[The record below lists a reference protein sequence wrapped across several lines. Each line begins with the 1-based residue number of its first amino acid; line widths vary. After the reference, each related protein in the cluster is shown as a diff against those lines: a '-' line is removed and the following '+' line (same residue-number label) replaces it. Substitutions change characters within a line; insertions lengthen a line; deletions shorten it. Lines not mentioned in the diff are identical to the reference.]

1 MMKRLLSLFLAA
13 LLLALLTGCGA
24 GDGSNGAAPGGS
36 AGRDNAATD
45 SWEINGSMDFDAYP
59 EGDGMFD
66 AVAPAPPG
74 EVPSAPDAAGSGR
87 KVIYTASI
95 DMETTDF
102 DTASQAL
109 SRLVEDC
116 SGYFEDRSVSHRDV
130 YRSGRYTVRVPA
142 AQFEAFCDQ
151 AGQICRLT
159 DLRTTEENVSE
170 AYYDI
175 EARLATQRIKLERL
189 QKLLSEADN
198 MADIITIESAI
209 SDTELQI
216 EYLTGDL
223 RHYDALIDYATIQID
238 LREVYRLSNT
248 PQPPQSFGERIAGAL
263 YSGLEGAVTAFE
275 ELMVLLA
282 YIWVLILLLV
292 LVGAGLFV
300 LRRRKRTKE
309 KVKEETEAK
318 E

>member
-1 MMKRLLSLFLAA
+1 
-13 LLLALLTGCGA
+13 
-24 GDGSNGAAPGGS
+24 
-36 AGRDNAATD
+36 
-45 SWEINGSMDFDAYP
+45 
-59 EGDGMFD
+59 MFD

-95 DMETTDF
+95 EMETTDF
-102 DTASQAL
+102 DTASLSL

-116 SGYFEDRSVSHRDV
+116 SGYFEERSVSHRDV

-159 DLRTTEENVSE
+159 DLRSTEENVSE

-248 PQPPQSFGERIAGAL
+248 PQPPQSFGERIADAL
-263 YSGLEGAVTAFE
+263 YSGLDGAVTAFE
-275 ELMVLLA
+275 ELVVLLA
-282 YIWVLILLLV
+282 HIWVLILLLV
-292 LVGAGLFV
+292 LVGAGVFA
-300 LRRRKRTKE
+300 LRRRKRAKA
-309 KVKEETEAK
+309 KVKEETEAQ

>member
-36 AGRDNAATD
+36 AGRDNAAAD

-95 DMETTDF
+95 YMETTDF
-102 DTASQAL
+102 DTASLSL

-116 SGYFEDRSVSHRDV
+116 SGYFEERSVSHRDV

-248 PQPPQSFGERIAGAL
+248 PQPPQSFGERIADAL
-263 YSGLEGAVTAFE
+263 YSGLDGAVTAFE
-275 ELMVLLA
+275 ELVVLLA
-282 YIWVLILLLV
+282 HIWVLILLLV
-292 LVGAGLFV
+292 LVGAGVFAR
-300 LRRRKRTKE
+300 RRRKRAKA
-309 KVKEETEAK
+309 KVKEETEAQ